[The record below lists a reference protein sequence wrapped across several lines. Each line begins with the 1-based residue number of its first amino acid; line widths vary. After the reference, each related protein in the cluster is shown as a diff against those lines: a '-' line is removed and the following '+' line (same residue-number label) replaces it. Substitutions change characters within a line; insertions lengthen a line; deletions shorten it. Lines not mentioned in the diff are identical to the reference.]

1 MEEQGAV
8 TQEIVRSASEAAG
21 GTQAVTVNIGAVTH
35 AAAETG
41 TAATQVLTAA
51 TELSRQS
58 DALSAAVADYLATVQ
73 AA

>member
-1 MEEQGAV
+1 M
-8 TQEIVRSASEAAG
+8 
-21 GTQAVTVNIGAVTH
+21 TVNIGAVTH

-41 TAATQVLTAA
+41 TAASQVLTAA

-58 DALSAAVADYLATVQ
+58 DALSAAVTDYLATVQ